1 MKISASLYSNKTTPR
16 EQLVR
21 QLDRC
26 HIDYFHIDCNDDPS
40 VFDDIRDLRMY
51 SRTPI
56 DLHIIADD
64 NEKYFDLLK
73 QTPVERVCFQY
84 ENFKS
89 KLTFPKIDG
98 TSFGLAIVSDTPVD
112 VFEEYKDQCDWVL
125 IMTTT
130 PGQSGGKFRKDNFH
144 KIRKFRNRFPGKEI
158 EVDGG
163 VNDETGF
170 ILRMLGVQ
178 SVVSGSYLVNH
189 ESIAEALLH
198 LRSSIIHSE
207 FTVKDF
213 MIEKAEA
220 PVVSEDASV
229 QRIIQTIENY
239 KLGFAIM
246 ENDEGKLVGIS
257 SNADMRKGLLKKF
270 DDLSALAPAD
280 ILNYNPVK
288 IHEDTSIAEMLRFIQ
303 SKKFLVSYLPVVN
316 SENELTGAVSF
327 INLIRSES

>member
-16 EQLVR
+16 EQLVE

-40 VFDDIRDLRMY
+40 VFEDIKKIREY
-51 SRTPI
+51 SKTPI
-56 DLHIIADD
+56 DLHIIS
-64 NEKYFDLLK
+64 NESEKYFDLLK
-73 QTPVERVCFQY
+73 ETPVERVCFQY
-84 ENFKS
+84 ENMGKR
-89 KLTFPKIDG
+89 LTFPKIPG
-98 TSFGLAIVSDTPVD
+98 TSYGLAIVSDTSVE
-112 VFEEYKDQCDWVL
+112 VFDEYKDQCDFVL

-198 LRSSIIHSE
+198 LRSSIIHSD

-213 MIEKAEA
+213 MIEKSEA
-220 PVVSEDASV
+220 PVVSNKASV
-229 QRIIQTIENY
+229 KEIIEAIENY
-239 KLGFAIM
+239 KLGFVIV
-246 ENDEGKLVGIS
+246 EDEHGKLSGIS
-257 SNADMRKGLLKKF
+257 SNADMRKGMLKKLN
-270 DDLSALAPAD
+270 DLSKLNSAD
-280 ILNYNPVK
+280 IVNTNPVS
-288 IHEDTSIAEMLRFIQ
+288 IHEDTSVADMLRFSQ
-303 SKKFLVSYLPVVN
+303 SKKFLVSYLPVVDSKN
-316 SENELTGAVSF
+316 NLTGAVSF